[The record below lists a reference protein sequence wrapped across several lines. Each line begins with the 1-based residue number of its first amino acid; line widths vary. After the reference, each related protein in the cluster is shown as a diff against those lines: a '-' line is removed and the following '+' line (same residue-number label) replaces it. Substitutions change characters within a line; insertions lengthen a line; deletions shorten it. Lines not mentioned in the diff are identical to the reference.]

1 MVNDM
6 IRKFSSLVICL
17 LLFFGVVIF
26 MIIQPGLG
34 PDGFWSSEVDGSFGA
49 IVWIALVF
57 SLMVP
62 ILSKFEI
69 DYS

>member
-1 MVNDM
+1 
-6 IRKFSSLVICL
+6 
-17 LLFFGVVIF
+17 

-34 PDGFWSSEVDGSFGA
+34 PDGLWSSGSEEEVDGSFGA